1 MPNKKEDLI
10 QKLTTKPTPRNF
22 SMRELDF
29 LMKRCG
35 CLKKQGG
42 RGSSVAYV
50 HAETK
55 RILQFD
61 QPHPGTELY
70 TYQVKMVIAFL
81 QGIGQI
87 DSSCIRE

>member
-10 QKLTTKPTPRNF
+10 QKLTSKPTPKNF
-22 SMRELDF
+22 SMRDLDL

-42 RGSSVAYV
+42 RGSSVAFV

-70 TYQVKMVIAFL
+70 PYQIKRTIAFL
-81 QGIGQI
+81 HEIGEI